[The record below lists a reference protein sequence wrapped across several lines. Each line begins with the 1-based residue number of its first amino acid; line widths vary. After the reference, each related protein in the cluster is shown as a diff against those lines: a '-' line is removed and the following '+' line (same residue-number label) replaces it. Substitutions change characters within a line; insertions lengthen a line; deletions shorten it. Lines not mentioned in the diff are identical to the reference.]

1 VVVRG
6 PPKKKGSVPFF
17 LVPYDGAMVPP
28 VAPRVPH
35 AVTLHGETLEDDYS
49 WLRDKSDARVTAH
62 LAAEDAFAEAALQGT
77 GPLQESLYKEMLARI
92 KETDLSVPYRK
103 GRYWYYAR
111 TEEGK
116 QYPILARKLGALTS
130 AEEVVLDLNALARD
144 HAYFAVNAFAV
155 SDDGN
160 VLAYSVDTTGFR
172 EYTLHVKDL
181 RRDTSG
187 PEAIEKVSSVAWAA
201 DGQTLFYVTD
211 DEAKRAFRLWRHRLG
226 ELESTLVHEETDERF
241 SLTIRRSRS
250 LGYLFLD
257 ADSHTASE
265 VRFLAAGT
273 PDGAF
278 RLFLPRAP
286 ELEYEVDHGGDTF
299 WIRINDRGRNYRLAR
314 CPVDAIAGNSWTEV
328 LPHRPAVNLAGIE
341 PFAEHLVA
349 YEREDGL
356 ERFVVHAL
364 SSGETHA
371 IAFPEPAYSAF
382 PDINAE
388 FNTSNFRFRYQS
400 MVTPPSIYDYDL
412 TTRAQTLMKRVEVLG
427 GYDPSLYTVE
437 RAHAIAPDG
446 THVPV
451 SLAHRKGTPLD
462 GTAPMHLVGY
472 GAYGYPL
479 PVMFSSNRLSLLDR
493 GAVCALAHV
502 RGGGELG
509 KPWHDAGRMEHKPNS
524 FTDFIA
530 VADFLVGAK
539 YASRERLIIEGGSAG
554 GLLMG
559 AVLNLR
565 PDLAGGAILKVPF
578 VDVINTMLDT
588 SLPLTVAEFE
598 EWGNPADASQFAIL
612 RSYCPYSNLDRR
624 PYPAMLV
631 KTSINDSQV
640 MYWEPAKYVARLRE
654 RNDGAR
660 QVLLK
665 VNFAAGHGGSSG
677 RYDALKEVA
686 FDVTW
691 MLGIWGKGDTPLF
704 HASATD
710 RNAELRA
717 GPDDGTR

>member
-1 VVVRG
+1 M
-6 PPKKKGSVPFF
+6 
-17 LVPYDGAMVPP
+17 APP
-28 VAPRVPH
+28 VAPRIPH
-35 AVTLHGETLEDDYS
+35 AITLHGETLEDDYF
-49 WLRDKSDARVTAH
+49 WLRDKTDERVAAH
-62 LAAEDAFAEAALQGT
+62 LAAENAYTEAALQGT
-77 GPLQESLYKEMLARI
+77 GPLQERLYNEMLARI

-130 AEEVVLDLNALARD
+130 AEEIVLDLNVLARD
-144 HAYFAVNAFAV
+144 HAYFAVNAFVV
-155 SDDGN
+155 SDDGDL
-160 VLAYSVDTTGFR
+160 LAYSVDTTGFR

-181 RRDTSG
+181 RRDANG
-187 PEAIEKVSSVAWAA
+187 PETIEKVSSVAWAA
-201 DGQTLFYVTD
+201 DGKTLFYVTD
-211 DEAKRAFRLWRHRLG
+211 DDAKRAYRLWRLRRG
-226 ELESTLVHEETDERF
+226 ESEAVLICEETDERF

-257 ADSHTASE
+257 TDSHTASE
-265 VRFLAAGT
+265 VRFLAANE
-273 PDGAF
+273 PEGAF
-278 RLFLPRAP
+278 RIFLPRAP

-314 CPVDAIAGNSWTEV
+314 CPAAAIAKEAWTEV
-328 LPHRPAVNLAGIE
+328 LPHRIAVNLAEIE
-341 PFAEHLVA
+341 VFAKHLVA

-364 SSGETHA
+364 DSGETHT
-371 IAFPEPAYSAF
+371 IAFPEPAYSTF

-388 FNTSNFRFRYQS
+388 FSTSIFRFRYQS
-400 MVTPPSIYDYDL
+400 MVTPPSIYDYDMA
-412 TTRAQTLMKRVEVLG
+412 TRAQTLMKRVEVLG

-446 THVPV
+446 TKVPV
-451 SLAHRKGTPLD
+451 SLAHRKDTPLD

-509 KPWHDAGRMEHKPNS
+509 KPWHDAGRMDRKPNS

-530 VADFLVGAK
+530 VADFLVRESF
-539 YASRERLIIEGGSAG
+539 ASRERLIVEGGSAG
-554 GLLMG
+554 GLLIG

-565 PDLAGGAILKVPF
+565 PDVAGGAILKVPF

-598 EWGNPADASQFAIL
+598 EWGNPADPAQFASL
-612 RSYCPYSNLDRR
+612 RSYCPYSNLGRKS
-624 PYPAMLV
+624 YPNTLV

-654 RNDGAR
+654 RNDGAP

-686 FDVTW
+686 FDVAW
-691 MLGIWGKGDTPLF
+691 MLGVWGKRDTPLF
-704 HASATD
+704 HASAAD
-710 RNAELRA
+710 RNADLRA
-717 GPDDGTR
+717 GADDGTR